1 MLEKIFADGVYTVG
15 VLRKAANKRRIN
27 EVRDKLDAGDDV
39 TIESAILAAGLFKV
53 LWAILTFP

>member
-53 LWAILTFP
+53 L